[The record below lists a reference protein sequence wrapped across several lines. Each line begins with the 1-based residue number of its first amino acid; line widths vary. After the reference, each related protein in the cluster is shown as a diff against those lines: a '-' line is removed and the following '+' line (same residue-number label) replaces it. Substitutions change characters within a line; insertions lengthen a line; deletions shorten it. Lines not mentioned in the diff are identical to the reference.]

1 VLDLPLPIGRR
12 PRRGFLTDVLSHVTG
27 LATKDDL
34 DAVVHVLRQVET
46 GIYESARLWGDGARS
61 LTAAFKVQ
69 QGRMDNVFDILSVY
83 RQSIRDLQTQFIN
96 ARRQH
101 VAYSRQQAS
110 VMGQALHFLNNNT
123 IQLLEVEAL
132 YNGIQSLMVGSISHY
147 LLSHDHLA
155 RALLAVDNHLHANQP
170 HMVLRRTDSAYYY
183 NDAAFRTF
191 RHLNTLF
198 ITLETT
204 VNLRPR
210 FQLYD
215 VVPTPLHAPHRAD
228 YYSVLAT
235 DIQTMGSPRT
245 LTTSSN

>member
-1 VLDLPLPIGRR
+1 MIFHLQLPDWQIDFDVISHTCGQDLNITLGDCIRLRELLIAVRDQTQNFIKQQVKRIHQVVMDLPIPIGRR

-34 DAVVHVLRQVET
+34 NAVVHVLRQVET

-110 VMGQALHFLNNNT
+110 V
-123 IQLLEVEAL
+123 I
-132 YNGIQSLMVGSISHY
+132 
-147 LLSHDHLA
+147 A
-155 RALLAVDNHLHANQP
+155 RHCI
-170 HMVLRRTDSAYYY
+170 
-183 NDAAFRTF
+183 F
-191 RHLNTLF
+191 
-198 ITLETT
+198 
-204 VNLRPR
+204 
-210 FQLYD
+210 
-215 VVPTPLHAPHRAD
+215 
-228 YYSVLAT
+228 
-235 DIQTMGSPRT
+235 
-245 LTTSSN
+245 LTTTQYNC